1 MEANDTPCQQVA
13 ELQREY
19 ERLSLEKHQYLQTLN
34 NSEALKLQLRE
45 TRKDAKHLSK
55 QKKKLQAMT
64 DIGKSSEEVMQ
75 WVMVLILLKQYFLTL
90 LSEWKCETGIKK
102 NRKKINETHHSLVQ
116 KLHPVNQPWF

>member
-1 MEANDTPCQQVA
+1 MFSLISGKSRFLRQFASSGSMKRTQNRGQRQHMDANDTPCQQVA

-90 LSEWKCETGIKK
+90 LSE
-102 NRKKINETHHSLVQ
+102 
-116 KLHPVNQPWF
+116 

>member
-13 ELQREY
+13 ELHREY

-75 WVMVLILLKQYFLTL
+75 WVMVLILL
-90 LSEWKCETGIKK
+90 
-102 NRKKINETHHSLVQ
+102 
-116 KLHPVNQPWF
+116 